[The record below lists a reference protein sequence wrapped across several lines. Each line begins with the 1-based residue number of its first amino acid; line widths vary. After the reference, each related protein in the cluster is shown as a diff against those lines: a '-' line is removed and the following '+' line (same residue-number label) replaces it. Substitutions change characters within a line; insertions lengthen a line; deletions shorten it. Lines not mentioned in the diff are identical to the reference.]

1 MVDRTAA
8 HVFVSG
14 TVQGVFFRATT
25 REVARD
31 LGVAGWVQN
40 LPDGRVEAHFEGEPE
55 AVKAMIEFCHEGSE
69 AADVDHVDV
78 EELDP
83 EGFDRFHIRR

>member
-1 MVDRTAA
+1 MAERIAA

-31 LGVAGWVQN
+31 LGVDGWVQN
-40 LPDGRVEAHFEGEPE
+40 LADGRVEAHFEGDPE
-55 AVKAMIEFCHEGSE
+55 AVAAMLEFCHVGSE
-69 AADVDHVDV
+69 AADVTHVEV
-78 EELDP
+78 EETDP